1 MANIKNIIDK
11 ETKMTNINMIEGK
24 VVAPEGMTVG
34 IVASRFNEV
43 ISHIWLLRAGIIKKL
58 VSGVYS

>member
-43 ISHIWLLRAGIIKKL
+43 IVNKLLNKL
-58 VSGVYS
+58 KIQTTTFKTQI